1 MKMNYRGIF
10 ATFRK
15 AFFGTAV
22 ASLCLL
28 AAVSCEKQPDSSVE
42 TDSGSTGTDIAEEV
56 ALNEHKE
63 VLTVDGEIVEIRVPE
78 WTDIGLTDFLSGDNE
93 EVALEYSFADTIAK
107 FPDFQSDDRFCVT
120 SSGDVNNGDV
130 KMDRYGI
137 TARNDVWNAIG
148 FSTRLTDSYT
158 AEAKLYN
165 RESVDSATSS
175 VMFGAR
181 VQAPSQ
187 LFIDSG
193 LWVSVNNEAAYLIL
207 YDEFTVSLGDS
218 LGFRAQ
224 DGVEVRFEDDG
235 ETIRIYADDQYLASV
250 VVDGD
255 KNSVEVYNAAG
266 ESIATGSAEKIA
278 WGDSL
283 GLGYVRVMQHYADSS
298 LAEMSLYSGVQS
310 YTPTDRVVELRDGL
324 SYLLAEN
331 VQYKCRQPIA
341 FAGETV
347 LLDAQTVANLWG
359 FDYAEEENSAI
370 LSRDDATLTFT
381 VGAASADFNGVSCAF
396 PTTIRRD
403 DAILISADYVA
414 RWLGYAVELRDDSL
428 YISVDSDRLTEEKV
442 KELNNRYRQYQAV
455 IYNYDSV
462 AAERTGVGLYEKTP
476 YEDRLVGIAYTTWH
490 SESYSK
496 WGLDTWDVPLYGGY
510 ASNDEDI
517 IYRHGVML
525 RDAGVD
531 FIFVDWSNNTNYDP
545 ETMSD
550 SRPDFRMVEGA
561 TSLLFEIWSTIE
573 GAPKICIM
581 AGPGGD
587 GIENVTNG
595 NHQKKVDQI
604 YRDYVEKYP
613 DQYFYY
619 EGQPLLICYGSTPN
633 EYSDHP
639 SSVWDDERFTV
650 RWITGYVGQQPSL
663 FDKETMRSTG
673 FWSWEERGTQTYT
686 VIDGR
691 VECITVTAASRAQ
704 GERGEAGYVPGN
716 DRENGVTLKR
726 QFQRANDLGAGVVLL
741 VSWNEWLS
749 LEQKSPEGSK
759 DLEPSQIHGT
769 FYYDLLCEQIRKYK
783 GQLNV
788 GAGK

>member
-1 MKMNYRGIF
+1 MRINYGGIF
-10 ATFRK
+10 ATCGKVFCG
-15 AFFGTAV
+15 AAV
-22 ASLCLL
+22 ATLFLL
-28 AAVSCEKQPDSSVE
+28 TAVSCESRRSSSDE
-42 TDSGSTGTDIAEEV
+42 SALNPTGTNLEEEYV
-56 ALNEHKE
+56 NEHKE
-63 VLTVDGEIVEIRVPE
+63 ALTVDGETVEIRVPE
-78 WTDIGLTDFLSGDNE
+78 WSDIGLTNYLFGDNE
-93 EVALEYSFADTIAK
+93 EVNLEYSFADTIAK
-107 FPDFQSDDRFCVT
+107 FSDFQTDDRFCVT
-120 SSGDVNNGDV
+120 SNGDV
-130 KMDRYGI
+130 KMDRYGV
-137 TARNDVWNAIG
+137 TAGNDVWNAIG
-148 FSTRLTDSYT
+148 FSQRMTDSYT
-158 AEAKLYN
+158 AEAELYN
-165 RESVDSATSS
+165 RESADSATSS
-175 VMFGAR
+175 IMFGAR
-181 VQAPSQ
+181 VQAPSN

-193 LWVSVNNEAAYLIL
+193 LWVSVNNASAYLIL
-207 YDEFTVSLGDS
+207 YNEFTVSLGDS

-224 DGVEVRFEDDG
+224 DGVKVRFEDDG
-235 ETIRIYADDQYLASV
+235 ATIRIYAEDQYLAAV

-255 KNSVEVYNAAG
+255 NNCVEAYNAAG

-278 WGDSL
+278 WGDTL
-283 GLGYVRVMQHYADSS
+283 GLGYVRVMQHFADSS
-298 LAEMSLYSGVQS
+298 LAELRLHSGGEQA

-324 SYLLAEN
+324 SYLLAEK

-347 LLDAQTVANLWG
+347 LLDAQTAANLWG
-359 FDYAEEENSAI
+359 FDYTEEENSAI

-396 PTTIRRD
+396 PTTLRRD

-462 AAERTGVGLYEKTP
+462 AADRAGVGLYEKTP

-639 SSVWDDERFTV
+639 SSVWDDERFIV

-663 FDKETMRSTG
+663 FDKETMRSTC

-686 VIDGR
+686 TLDGR

-726 QFQRANDLGAGVVLL
+726 QFQRANDLGAGIVLL

-749 LEQKSPEGSK
+749 LEQKSSEGSK